1 MKTGDLPLVFLSL
14 DEPWADSFFA
24 DLQRHFPKALR
35 VHGVRG
41 LDACHKAAA
50 KAAGT
55 RWFVTV
61 DCDTLVHPD
70 FAEVDIPQ
78 EFLNDTCRIEWS
90 SRNGVNGLS
99 YGNGSL
105 KCWPARLV
113 ERMRTHEA
121 APSGQRSIDHDIG
134 KARGEVATGQRIL
147 LPGMHSTTHPAQT
160 PFHAFRCGFR
170 EGARLALGGDVVRF
184 GKGFSE
190 RLPSWHRQRVVAWS
204 SLGRHAPNGIWVLY
218 GARLGV
224 LMAQLGDWDVTSIN
238 DYRWFNALWEDILA
252 PRFAGRSAICEMTG
266 FRWDVE
272 RLEDET
278 RGLAQRLQDEL
289 AFDVPEVEAA
299 ASRFIV
305 GHLHENRSPSMMD
318 ILGVLFDKGRD
329 LPRDPVRA
337 EEHFEIGVA
346 YNLASSHN
354 NLARM
359 HHLGRSPAPDR
370 SKALYHYER
379 AVELEDRFAPWHLAN
394 YLSELEPDTDPSR
407 IAMLKDL
414 ARSRGFDPEP
424 AGGQQG

>member
-1 MKTGDLPLVFLSL
+1 MKAGDLPIVFLSL
-14 DEPWADSFFA
+14 DEPWADSYFA
-24 DLQRHFPKALR
+24 DLRRNFPKALR
-35 VHGVRG
+35 VQGVLG

-61 DCDTLVHPD
+61 DCDTLVQPE
-70 FAEVDIPQ
+70 FAEVEIPE
-78 EFLNDTCRIEWS
+78 EFLTDTCRIEWS

-99 YGNGSL
+99 YGNGSV

-134 KARGEVATGQRIL
+134 KARAQGATGQRIL
-147 LPGMHSTTHPAQT
+147 LPGMYSTTHPAQT

-170 EGARLALGGDVVRF
+170 EGARLASGGDVLRV

-190 RLPSWHRQRVVAWS
+190 RLPSWHRQRVTVWG

-224 LMAQLGDWDVTSIN
+224 LMAQLGDWDVTLIN
-238 DYRWFNALWEDILA
+238 DYRWFGALWEDMVA
-252 PRFAGRSAICEMTG
+252 PRFAGVSAVCPMTG
-266 FRWDVE
+266 FRWDVG
-272 RLEDET
+272 RVEDEA
-278 RGLAQRLQDEL
+278 RGLARRLQEEL
-289 AFDVPEVEAA
+289 AFTVPEVEAD

-305 GHLHENRSPSMMD
+305 GHIYENRSPSMMD
-318 ILGVLFDKGRD
+318 IVGVLFDKGRD
-329 LPRDPVRA
+329 LKRDPARA

-359 HHLGRSPAPDR
+359 HHLERSAVPDTA
-370 SKALYHYER
+370 KALYHYER

-394 YLSELEPDTDPSR
+394 FLSEREPGRDPSQ

-414 ARSRGFDPEP
+414 SRARGFDPD
-424 AGGQQG
+424 AAGQQPA